1 MKNTFFVSNLFLLIF
16 SLNLFAEDFLIKNA
30 KIFTGTDQ
38 GLIKNSDIHIKDGRI
53 QEIKNEI
60 DISNIKVIDL
70 NGKLITSGFISPLSQ
85 LGLVEIGL
93 ESRTR
98 NDSSDVYSAGFSV
111 ASSFNPKSTLIP
123 YNLTGGITLSL
134 SSPSSGGLFSGLS
147 SAFYLSGN
155 LKNSLLKKDIALIA
169 SIRSGEG
176 SKAASFLLLE
186 DFLTYA
192 QDRNAEKDLSIIPL
206 SQEDGNIS
214 IRDLRAIKRVVDK
227 EIPLVVRVDKS
238 SDILTILDLAKRKD
252 IELIIAGA
260 SEGWMVANELAA
272 SGVPVILTP
281 IDNIPSSFDS
291 LGSRLD
297 NASMLH
303 KAGVKLIISS
313 HETHNAYL
321 SRQGAGIA
329 VSYGLPWE
337 EAIKALTINI
347 SESFNLD
354 KLGAIKPGY
363 KADLVVWDGD
373 PLEVTSFV
381 ERVFISGKEV
391 PVENRSMRLR
401 DRYLEN

>member
-1 MKNTFFVSNLFLLIF
+1 MKNTFFISNLFLLIF

-98 NDSSDVYSAGFSV
+98 NDSTDLYSAGFSI

-147 SAFYLSGN
+147 SAFYLSGK

-176 SKAASFLLLE
+176 SKAANFLLLE

-192 QDRNAEKDLSIIPL
+192 LDRNAEKDLSIIPL
-206 SQEDGNIS
+206 SHEDGNIS

-297 NASMLH
+297 NAYILQ

-354 KLGAIKPGY
+354 EIGAIKSGY

-401 DRYLEN
+401 DRYLDN

>member
-60 DISNIKVIDL
+60 DISNVKVIDL

-98 NDSSDVYSAGFSV
+98 NDSTDLYSAGFSI

-147 SAFYLSGN
+147 SAFYLSGK

-186 DFLTYA
+186 DFLTLL
-192 QDRNAEKDLSIIPL
+192 K
-206 SQEDGNIS
+206 
-214 IRDLRAIKRVVDK
+214 
-227 EIPLVVRVDKS
+227 
-238 SDILTILDLAKRKD
+238 
-252 IELIIAGA
+252 IE
-260 SEGWMVANELAA
+260 
-272 SGVPVILTP
+272 
-281 IDNIPSSFDS
+281 
-291 LGSRLD
+291 
-297 NASMLH
+297 ML
-303 KAGVKLIISS
+303 KKI
-313 HETHNAYL
+313 YL
-321 SRQGAGIA
+321 
-329 VSYGLPWE
+329 
-337 EAIKALTINI
+337 
-347 SESFNLD
+347 
-354 KLGAIKPGY
+354 
-363 KADLVVWDGD
+363 
-373 PLEVTSFV
+373 
-381 ERVFISGKEV
+381 
-391 PVENRSMRLR
+391 
-401 DRYLEN
+401 

>member
-1 MKNTFFVSNLFLLIF
+1 MKNNFLINGFFLLIF
-16 SLNLFAEDFLIKNA
+16 SLNLSGEEVLIKNA

-38 GLIKNSDIHIKDGRI
+38 GLIEKSDIHIKDGKI
-53 QEIKNEI
+53 HKIDNEI
-60 DISNIKVIDL
+60 DIVNIKVINL
-70 NGKLITSGFISPLSQ
+70 NGQLVTSGFISPLSQ

-98 NDSSDVYSAGFSV
+98 NDSSDIYSAGFSI

-123 YNLTGGITLSL
+123 YNLTGGLTLSL
-134 SSPSSGGLFSGLS
+134 SSPSPGGLFSGLS
-147 SAFYLSGN
+147 SAFNLSGD
-155 LKNSLLKKDIALIA
+155 LKGSLLKKDIALIA
-169 SIRSGEG
+169 SIRSGED
-176 SKAASFLLLE
+176 SKSAHFLLLE
-186 DFLTYA
+186 DYLTYA
-192 QDRNAEKDLSIIPL
+192 EDRNSEKEVSIIPL
-206 SQEDGNIS
+206 HKEEGNIS
-214 IRDLRAIKRVVDK
+214 IRDLLSIKRVVDK
-227 EIPLVVRVDKS
+227 EIPIVVRVEKS

-252 IELIIAGA
+252 IDLIISGA
-260 SEGWMVANELAA
+260 SEGWMVAKELAD

-297 NASMLH
+297 NASILH
-303 KAGVKLIISS
+303 KAGVKIIISS

-354 KLGAIKPGY
+354 KIGAIKLGY

-381 ERVFISGKEV
+381 EKVFISGKEI

>member
-1 MKNTFFVSNLFLLIF
+1 MKNTFFISNLFLLIF

-53 QEIKNEI
+53 QEIKKEI

-98 NDSSDVYSAGFSV
+98 NDSSDVYSAGFSI

-147 SAFYLSGN
+147 SAFYLSGK

-214 IRDLRAIKRVVDK
+214 TRDLRAIKRVVDK

-238 SDILTILDLAKRKD
+238 SDILTILDLAKRID

-260 SEGWMVANELAA
+260 SEGWMVANELADA
-272 SGVPVILTP
+272 GVPVILTP

-297 NASMLH
+297 NASILN

>member
-1 MKNTFFVSNLFLLIF
+1 MKNTFFISNLFLLIF

-53 QEIKNEI
+53 QEIKKEI

-147 SAFYLSGN
+147 SAFYLSGK

-260 SEGWMVANELAA
+260 SEGWMVANELAD

-297 NASMLH
+297 NASILN